1 MPNCM
6 MLCYNV
12 TSGQDGLTKDCARMP
27 LKSGMLTPQERVFI
41 DAYAEHGDRARAE
54 KAAGYR
60 KDHSY
65 TVLARPEIQRQIT
78 AKETARLYS
87 EALPA
92 AVSTLI
98 QIAKGD
104 RYPAAA
110 RVQAAKEILNRT
122 LGADTSGPAK
132 ELHEMTP
139 DEISQAIRA
148 LESQAAAAA
157 VDVTPSDPGDVFA

>member
-1 MPNCM
+1 MPYKN
-6 MLCYNV
+6 
-12 TSGQDGLTKDCARMP
+12 GE
-27 LKSGMLTPQERVFI
+27 LTPEESTFLQVYI
-41 DAYAEHGDRARAE
+41 DTGDRAKAE
-54 KAAGYR
+54 KAAGYTAR
-60 KDHSY
+60 HGY
-65 TVLARPEIQRQIT
+65 AVLARPEIQRHITTRET
-78 AKETARLYS
+78 AKLYA
-87 EALPA
+87 EGMPA

-98 QIAKGD
+98 EIATGKK
-104 RYPAAA
+104 YPAAA